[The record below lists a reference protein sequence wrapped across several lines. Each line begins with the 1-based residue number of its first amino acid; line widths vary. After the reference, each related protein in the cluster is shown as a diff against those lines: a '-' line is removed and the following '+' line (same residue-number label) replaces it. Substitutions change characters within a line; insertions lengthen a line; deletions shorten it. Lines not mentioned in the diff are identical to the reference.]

1 MVRLFDGF
9 IRPLDDN
16 CANSWTRECKFAG
29 NSNTQTNMKKIALLM
44 SIVCLTALT
53 ASAQLTNTKWKGMIR
68 IPADSVG
75 TLKPFGVTWTFSKD
89 TATVTYDD
97 NVMEPDVMTYQTK
110 GQQMMLK
117 KVSGSVPCN
126 NTDVLTCT
134 YSIKNDQLLM
144 TRVSDDCVP
153 RRHADASQP
162 FDRVK

>member
-1 MVRLFDGF
+1 
-9 IRPLDDN
+9 
-16 CANSWTRECKFAG
+16 
-29 NSNTQTNMKKIALLM
+29 
-44 SIVCLTALT
+44 
-53 ASAQLTNTKWKGMIR
+53 LTNTKWKGMIR

-97 NVMEPDVMTYQTK
+97 NVMEPEVMVYKTK

-144 TRVSDDCVP
+144 TRVSDECVP
-153 RRHADASQP
+153 RGHADASQP